1 MTTSPHPIQ
10 PPSAAAP
17 PPGCPAHAGGA
28 GPVRLLESDV
38 APQDLYEQ
46 LRAAHGPVVPVLLPG
61 DLEAWLVVGYNE
73 ILHVLRNPNE
83 FSCDSRN
90 WTAAKDGRLTADNP
104 LLPLTQYQPL
114 IAFTDGEAHARL
126 RDSVVYGLE
135 RFNRHGIRRYVT
147 RFANDLIEQVA
158 VRGRAD
164 LVADFA
170 EPLPAMVL
178 TRQFGIAAELALP
191 LGRAVR
197 DMVRGTETALASNTF
212 VVETMRDLVRAKR
225 RTPGD
230 DFASWLL
237 AHESALT
244 DVEAEEHLRHAL
256 VAGIENTVNLIANT
270 LRVVL
275 TDQRFHGSLSGGS
288 LTLPDALDHVM
299 WEAPPLTLIPNRW
312 AVAPV
317 MLGDQHIRP
326 GDMVL
331 LSLAAGNRDPQVR
344 ADLSLPMHGNRSHLA
359 FGGGRHECPGM
370 DIGRTIADTGID
382 ILLAELSGLR
392 LAVPGADL
400 PVEVG
405 FISSPLASLPVEF
418 TPHRAAPAA
427 AGDPAPAAAEPPVR
441 PTAPPVAA
449 RPRRSRWG
457 WLTGLLGGRRS

>member
-1 MTTSPHPIQ
+1 M
-10 PPSAAAP
+10 
-17 PPGCPAHAGGA
+17 
-28 GPVRLLESDV
+28 
-38 APQDLYEQ
+38 
-46 LRAAHGPVVPVLLPG
+46 PVLLPG

-73 ILHVLRNPNE
+73 VLQVLRTPKA

-90 WTAAKDGRLTADNP
+90 WSAAKDGRLTPDNP

-114 IAFTDGEAHARL
+114 IAFTDGDEHVRL
-126 RDSVVYGLE
+126 RAAVVYGLE

-147 RFANDLIEQVA
+147 RFANDLIKQFA
-158 VRGRAD
+158 AGGTAD

-178 TRQFGIAAELALP
+178 TRQFGISGDLAIP

-197 DMVRGTETALASNTF
+197 DMVRGTETALASNQF
-212 VVETMRDLVRAKR
+212 VVETMRELVAEKR
-225 RTPGD
+225 RSPGD

-256 VAGIENTVNLIANT
+256 VAGIENTVNVIANT

-275 TDQRFHGSLSGGS
+275 TDRRFHGSLSGGS

-317 MLGDQHIRP
+317 LLGDQSIQP

-331 LSLAAGNRDPQVR
+331 LSLAAGNRDPLVR
-344 ADLSLPMHGNRSHLA
+344 PDLSVPMHGNRSHLA
-359 FGGGRHECPGM
+359 FGGGQHECPGM

-382 ILLAELSGLR
+382 ILLGELTSLQLTVPAEE
-392 LAVPGADL
+392 V

-405 FISSPLASLPVEF
+405 FISSPLASLPVSF
-418 TPHRAAPAA
+418 VPRRPQRAARSDAAPA
-427 AGDPAPAAAEPPVR
+427 PVR
-441 PTAPPVAA
+441 VRSETTAPVVPT
-449 RPRRSRWG
+449 RSPRGPWG
-457 WLTGLLGGRRS
+457 WLTGLLGGRRR